1 MFDRPGKR
9 TPRWVSSRVVRLPP
23 PGPEQLL
30 RPMSG
35 YALFLMV
42 LAAAVGLFTFVNAWG
57 SDQFLAV
64 IGLVAGIGFGV
75 GGALSYRRCTRAGP
89 TGLVVQRAVSR
100 REMAWADVD
109 HFDLMPHRPGRAD
122 RIAAYLRDGDEVPLI
137 HQDSKSL
144 AFRPEVSRE
153 FYRGLIDRLDTVR
166 RTAGK

>member
-1 MFDRPGKR
+1 
-9 TPRWVSSRVVRLPP
+9 VSSRVVRLPQ

-35 YALFLMV
+35 YALLLMV
-42 LAAAVGLFTFVNAWG
+42 LASVVGLLTFVNAWG
-57 SDQFLAV
+57 SDKGLAA

-75 GGALSYRRCTRAGP
+75 GGGLSYRRCTHAGP
-89 TGLVVQRAVSR
+89 DGLVVQHALSR
-100 REMAWADVD
+100 RQIPWPEVD
-109 HFDLMPHRPGRAD
+109 HFDLMAHRPGRAD

-153 FYRGLIDRLDTVR
+153 FYRGLIDRLETVR